1 MGYAVGNRA
10 SSEFFAH
17 LHPVVIKLVHV
28 PLLEQLEFSARISIG
43 ENVSILNYLC
53 GERPGQATKAYEH
66 DQYNTIYDHVC
77 NHAVARAVV
86 PG

>member
-1 MGYAVGNRA
+1 VGYAVGNRA

-66 DQYNTIYDHVC
+66 DHVG

-86 PG
+86 PGGAN